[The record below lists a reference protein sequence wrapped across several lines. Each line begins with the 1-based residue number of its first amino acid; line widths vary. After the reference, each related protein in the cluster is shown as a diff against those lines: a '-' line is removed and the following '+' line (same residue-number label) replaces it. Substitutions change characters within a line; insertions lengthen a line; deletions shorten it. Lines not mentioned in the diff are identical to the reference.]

1 MQSYLYSTYS
11 ANNQNTTPQIPTGVQ
26 SASTDSFSNNLI
38 SDLGLASL
46 SAAFLAP
53 AIIPL
58 AGLPIGAAIAAETIF
73 GSTGAGIELL
83 YPQAYNEVSNYI
95 PTVPAF
101 SVLLVLLG
109 MTSLT
114 AGAYIDYYMKNK
126 KKGGQ

>member
-1 MQSYLYSTYS
+1 MQSYLYTQYPENST
-11 ANNQNTTPQIPTGVQ
+11 QNTPAIPMAVQ
-26 SASTDSFSNNLI
+26 SQSDTFTNNLI

-83 YPQAYNEVSNYI
+83 YPQAYQQVSNYI
-95 PTVPAF
+95 PTIPAF

-126 KKGGQ
+126 KRRQ

>member
-1 MQSYLYSTYS
+1 MQSDLYTQYPENST
-11 ANNQNTTPQIPTGVQ
+11 QNTPAIPMAVQ
-26 SASTDSFSNNLI
+26 SQSDTFTNNLI

-83 YPQAYNEVSNYI
+83 YPQAYQQVSNYI
-95 PTVPAF
+95 PTIPAF

-126 KKGGQ
+126 KRRQ